1 MQPSFFFGSAMYEV
15 RTQPCA
21 SHLPV
26 SNCDDK
32 EKKGVEESNRDDIR
46 HRIRL
51 TLQEGNTQIK
61 SCPAVLLCFQEIQF
75 RT

>member
-46 HRIRL
+46 QNKTDATRREHTNKIL
-51 TLQEGNTQIK
+51 SCCPIVFPGNSI
-61 SCPAVLLCFQEIQF
+61 
-75 RT
+75 